1 MWRLRGRVYV
11 CVFTE
16 MNSCMFSFT
25 EVELEYSVDHGASW
39 RTVKE
44 SCLPSQ
50 PECTEYWPSIA
61 LVSDMHVGSV
71 RVTVPAPRKVR

>member
-1 MWRLRGRVYV
+1 M
-11 CVFTE
+11 CVFI
-16 MNSCMFSFT
+16 
-25 EVELEYSVDHGASW
+25 EVDLEYSVDHGASW
-39 RTVKE
+39 RTVKN

-50 PECTEYWPSIA
+50 PECTEYWPSTA